1 MWIMRVTKEDVE
13 KMASLARL
21 HFSEEEKVRTRRH
34 LEQIL
39 TYVEKLKELNT
50 KEVEPT
56 YFIQNRGEAMR
67 EDWVEASLPRREA
80 LRNAPSQARGF
91 FRVPKVILKSRRKKV
106 E

>member
-1 MWIMRVTKEDVE
+1 MRVTKEDVE

-21 HFSEEEKVRTRRH
+21 HFSEEEKARTRRH

-50 KEVEPT
+50 KDVEPT
-56 YFIQNRGEAMR
+56 YFIQNPGEVMR
-67 EDWVEASLPRREA
+67 EDRVEPSLPRKEV
-80 LRNAPSQARGF
+80 LRNAPTPARGF
-91 FRVPKVILKSRRKKV
+91 FRVPKVISQSRRKKV